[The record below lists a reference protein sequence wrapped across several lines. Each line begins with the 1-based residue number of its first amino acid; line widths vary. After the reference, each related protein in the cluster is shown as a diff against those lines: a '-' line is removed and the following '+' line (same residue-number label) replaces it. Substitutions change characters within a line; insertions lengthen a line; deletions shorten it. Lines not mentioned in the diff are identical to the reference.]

1 MYVFIYKYIKED
13 KYVEIELFLYIYF
26 HYMTSSVNLTYI
38 IIKG

>member
-13 KYVEIELFLYIYF
+13 KYVEIEHFWYF
-26 HYMTSSVNLTYI
+26 HYMTGSVNLTYYI